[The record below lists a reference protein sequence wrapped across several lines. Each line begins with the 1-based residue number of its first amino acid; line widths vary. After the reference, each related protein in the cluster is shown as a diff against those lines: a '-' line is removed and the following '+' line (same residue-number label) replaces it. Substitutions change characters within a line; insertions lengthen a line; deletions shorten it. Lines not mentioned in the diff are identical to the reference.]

1 MLVGK
6 YIPLGASI
14 RKKNL
19 KINDLGIGLKKLG
32 EKKQQIRL
40 KTSRR
45 KEIINI
51 ETEIN
56 DVKKQPYN
64 YKY

>member
-1 MLVGK
+1 M
-6 YIPLGASI
+6 IQAQD
-14 RKKNL
+14 L
-19 KINDLGIGLKKLG
+19 KSQ

>member
-32 EKKQQIRL
+32 KK
-40 KTSRR
+40 KTTN
-45 KEIINI
+45 KTKN
-51 ETEIN
+51 
-56 DVKKQPYN
+56 K
-64 YKY
+64 

>member
-32 EKKQQIRL
+32 KKTTN
-40 KTSRR
+40 KT
-45 KEIINI
+45 KN
-51 ETEIN
+51 
-56 DVKKQPYN
+56 K
-64 YKY
+64 

>member
-6 YIPLGASI
+6 YIPLSASI

-32 EKKQQIRL
+32 KKKQQIRL